1 VPPDDDKRKD
11 VVNLVGKFLNKKKGK
26 LYEHAWKFQ
35 DVWIAR
41 LPCVELV
48 FDEKGQV
55 Y

>member
-1 VPPDDDKRKD
+1 VAPNDDRCKD
-11 VVNLVGKFLNKKKGK
+11 VVGSTKKVLNKKKGK
-26 LYEHAWKFQ
+26 LYEHARKFQ

-41 LPCVELV
+41 LPWVESV

>member
-1 VPPDDDKRKD
+1 VPPDYDKCKD
-11 VVNLVGKFLNKKKGK
+11 VVNAVGKILNKKGK

-35 DVWIAR
+35 DVWTAR